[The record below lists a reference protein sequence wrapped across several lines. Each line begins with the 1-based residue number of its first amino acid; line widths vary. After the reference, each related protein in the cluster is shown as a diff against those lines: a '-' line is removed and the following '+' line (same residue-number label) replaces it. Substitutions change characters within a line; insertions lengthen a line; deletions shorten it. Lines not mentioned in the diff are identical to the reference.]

1 MPRIVHLVI
10 GVHDLE
16 RAAQTYGAL
25 GFNTA
30 RQQDAGSSWLLG
42 RMAMGERCGVLI
54 AILSGM
60 PGGTAAAVTRYLAG
74 DAAPPT
80 TAHWH
85 IRRALVRSI
94 KWLIARHRRA
104 RGRQRL
110 ATFSDRM
117 LRDIGTDRSMVE
129 PESTSAFWRL
139 R

>member
-10 GVHDLE
+10 GVHDLA
-16 RAAQTYGAL
+16 RAAHTYGAL
-25 GFNTA
+25 GFNLTPIGAHPFGTRHRLALFADNVLELLAMRITELNPAAFAVRFPGVAA
-30 RQQDAGSSWLLG
+30 R
-42 RMAMGERCGVLI
+42 
-54 AILSGM
+54 
-60 PGGTAAAVTRYLAG
+60 
-74 DAAPPT
+74 
-80 TAHWH
+80 WH

-117 LRDIGTDRSMVE
+117 LRDIGADRSMVV
-129 PESTSAFWRL
+129 PDSTSAFWRL

>member
-1 MPRIVHLVI
+1 MRITELNPAAFAVRFP
-10 GVHDLE
+10 GV
-16 RAAQTYGAL
+16 AA
-25 GFNTA
+25 
-30 RQQDAGSSWLLG
+30 R
-42 RMAMGERCGVLI
+42 
-54 AILSGM
+54 
-60 PGGTAAAVTRYLAG
+60 
-74 DAAPPT
+74 
-80 TAHWH
+80 WH